1 MFRDKETRQ
10 TMDDILIEKKIQK
23 YHDILREKGVK
34 IKNIHKMKDL
44 MAYNSNTG
52 KPKTEE
58 EIDILMAWAE
68 SLEPHQVE
76 EVNECSQDA

>member
-23 YHDILREKGVK
+23 YHEILREKGVK
-34 IKNIHKMKDL
+34 IKNIRKMKTL
-44 MAYNSNTG
+44 TAYNPHTG
-52 KPKTEE
+52 KPKPEA
-58 EIDILMAWAE
+58 EIDSLIEWAE
-68 SLEPHQVE
+68 SLEPNQVE